1 MNSNS
6 DDHDG
11 ETADEEEDQE
21 EEEELRRRVE
31 DALGPCVRC
40 AKLTA
45 NFCDGCEDSKLCS
58 SCEDRH
64 ICCVACSDNPATLQ
78 RVSDLMFRSF
88 VAIHLPKVHERTQM
102 PASYFDSS
110 NPTSQATMLTI
121 AASLG
126 NQDSSQLSERET
138 NLIRAMNADVA
149 VDRRVIYRLV
159 DAVVSGD
166 VELERAWRDYKI
178 RFAHHY

>member
-40 AKLTA
+40 TKLTA

-58 SCEDRH
+58 SCEDRYF
-64 ICCVACSDNPATLQ
+64 CCVTCSNSPTAQLRIRDV
-78 RVSDLMFRSF
+78 RFMMFL
-88 VAIHLPKVHERTQM
+88 ALNLPKVFRSIPM
-102 PASYFDSS
+102 PASYYNVS
-110 NPTSQATMLTI
+110 NPNGPTLMIYVPGSEED
-121 AASLG
+121 
-126 NQDSSQLSERET
+126 QDANERET
-138 NLIRAMNADVA
+138 DLIRAMNADVA
-149 VDRRVIYRLV
+149 VHMREIYRLV
-159 DAVVSGD
+159 DIAVRGNP
-166 VELERAWRDYKI
+166 EKERAWRDYKFQFPPPI
-178 RFAHHY
+178 